1 MVIEG
6 INGQHEAFISTMV
19 EAAGTKK
26 QADAGGYLPMPAGP
40 EIELTAVLQALA
52 DPVRLQ
58 IVRELDG
65 LDERACGLFALTV
78 APSTRSHH
86 FRVLRE
92 AGVIRTRVAGTR
104 RLVSVRRPELDG
116 RFPGLLDAVLTP
128 PR

>member
-1 MVIEG
+1 
-6 INGQHEAFISTMV
+6 MV
-19 EAAGTKK
+19 ETAGTKK
-26 QADAGGYLPMPAGP
+26 QADAHGYLPMPAGP

-65 LDERACGLFALTV
+65 VDDERACGLFALSV

-92 AGVIRTRVAGTR
+92 AGVVRTRVAGTR
-104 RLVSVRRPELDG
+104 RLVSVRRAELDA